1 GLWHQ
6 QPSNDPKITCSEDLA
21 TMIAQLASAHCHS
34 SAHNP
39 LNWLQDIANH
49 VQTLLVEDELLISIV
64 VRCQGIASK
73 DVRINFLVKGTYP
86 KPFFLLDSVRL
97 KTGLGLTDIYKKEIK
112 PSTSVRAISYRT
124 FAEWHTIGCK
134 FIAIAC
140 GGSIY
145 SLVLIAGLGLRVAVA
160 SMVGTMH
167 LNLANMLHSPPPNSP
182 ERKLIVEYIAPTI
195 TRMHLMSPLAMD
207 TMFSP
212 SLITRFAV
220 SKSVDC
226 TDLSVSD
233 HFFDTIIQ
241 NNLFWTLNLW
251 YMLIMKQ
258 GHKAPTDVQ
267 PWALEKEGMCT
278 NHSQVIPYL
287 SKDLHE
293 HHHIYGTISKLYEEL
308 FEWMETYLQEEFELL
323 MEVMSVL
330 PGNFS
335 PPVAP
340 FVSLV
345 ININMCTKAHRDS
358 LDRHLCLVIPIGHFE
373 GGALWLLENGL
384 V

>member
-1 GLWHQ
+1 
-6 QPSNDPKITCSEDLA
+6 NDPKITCSEDLA
-21 TMIAQLASAHCHS
+21 TMIAQLASTHCRS

-49 VQTLLVEDELLISIV
+49 VQMLLVEDESLISVV
-64 VRCQGIASK
+64 VRCRGIASK
-73 DVRINFLVKGTYP
+73 DVRINFLVMVNYMTLVCKCQ
-86 KPFFLLDSVRL
+86 SVRL
-97 KTGLGLTDIYKKEIK
+97 KTGLHLTDIYKKEIK
-112 PSTSVRAISYRT
+112 PNASVRVISYRT
-124 FAEWHTIGCK
+124 FAEWHAIGCK

-145 SLVLIAGLGLRVAVA
+145 SLVLIASLGLRVAVA

-167 LNLANMLHSPPPNSP
+167 LNLANMLCSPPPNSP

-195 TRMHLMSPLAMD
+195 TRMHLMSPLAN

-233 HFFDTIIQ
+233 CFFDAIIQ
-241 NNLFWTLNLW
+241 NSSRPYSPPLSDVEED
-251 YMLIMKQ
+251 K
-258 GHKAPTDVQ
+258 GHEAPTDIQ
-267 PWALEKEGMCT
+267 PWALEKEGMRT

-293 HHHIYGTISKLYEEL
+293 HRHIYGTISKLYEEL
-308 FEWMETYLQEEFELL
+308 FEWVRKLMETYLQEEFELL
-323 MEVMSVL
+323 MEVMAVL
-330 PGNFS
+330 PGNCS

-340 FVSLV
+340 FISLI
-345 ININMCTKAHRDS
+345 ININVCTKAHRDS

-373 GGALWLLENGL
+373 GRALCLLEN
-384 V
+384 